1 MNKLAE
7 GHRNQ
12 QKIMGLRMVSKTS
25 EGGPSKRPRDP
36 WDVPSSTN
44 HHNTSTKQPHEDSL
58 DEFTREH
65 SIKEQERWQRDFVP
79 DEDGHLDFQAED
91 YLKEDEEDIRL
102 RTKFTKFRLFRFK
115 RKSCFLYLF
124 SPKFRNVLLPTV
136 AKQVASKNGSRGRL
150 KSLGDR

>member
-102 RTKFTKFRLFRFK
+102 RTKFTKFRLFRFRK
-115 RKSCFLYLF
+115 RKSCFLCIFHPNLEMF
-124 SPKFRNVLLPTV
+124 C
-136 AKQVASKNGSRGRL
+136 SRR
-150 KSLGDR
+150 SQNRSRARTAQEGD